1 MVEDIAEMCQF
12 GLLQHFE
19 EGETVMTSWR
29 SRILALATV
38 LILLTGIFVPMK
50 ALAEGANGLVFA
62 EFRVDIRPEYDHDF
76 PHILVI
82 YWPTVVNKGATP
94 YDGEIIFRA
103 PKGVDLGNACELNE
117 KGDHFAQPQKVTQK
131 DDYQEIRMKLSKPLE
146 PNQSRPLHFEYYWN
160 GILKEGD
167 LKKLQVSYSPDIPI
181 EKMVWDVFQPSR
193 SSNFQTDLTE
203 VSSAQTSDGLTVRH
217 YESGAVAVGETKSLN
232 ISYNRPEDKAS
243 VKAATSSGSGGGLK
257 VSGVNTTT
265 TIVLIGLLGIFGF
278 LLFFGI
284 SGPKSSSRRTPPSAP
299 KGGKGYKAPA
309 QPAPKA
315 VATKATPAKPVPAA
329 SPDDERRQARQALL
343 DGRISEET
351 YKEIIRDLDRRK

>member
-1 MVEDIAEMCQF
+1 MAF
-12 GLLQHFE
+12 
-19 EGETVMTSWR
+19 WR
-29 SRILALATV
+29 SRILVLTTV
-38 LILLTGIFVPMK
+38 LLLLTGIFVPMK
-50 ALAEGANGLVFA
+50 ASAEGANGLVFT

-82 YWPTVVNKGATP
+82 YWPTAVNKGTAP

-131 DDYQEIRMKLSKPLE
+131 DEYQEIRMKLSKPLE
-146 PNQSRPLHFEYYWN
+146 PNQSLPLHFEYYWN
-160 GILKEGD
+160 GIQKEGD
-167 LKKLQVSYSPDIPI
+167 VKKFQVSYTPDIPV
-181 EKMVWDVFQPSR
+181 EKLVWEIFQPSR
-193 SSNFQTDLTE
+193 SSNFKTDLPE
-203 VSSAQTSDGLTVRH
+203 AGSAQTSEGLTIRH
-217 YESGAVAVGETKSLN
+217 YESGAVAAGETKSLN

-243 VKAATSSGSGGGLK
+243 VKAATTSGGGGGGLK
-257 VSGVNTTT
+257 VSGVSTTT
-265 TIVLIGLLGIFGF
+265 TIVLISLLGVFGF

-315 VATKATPAKPVPAA
+315 APVKAAPAAKPAPAV

-343 DGRISEET
+343 EGRISEET